1 MSARAAKR
9 KRTTSQGGGGKAGG
23 GGKTQRGPKGTS
35 SESPAQGP
43 AASKEGGAESGPVF
57 PLTIPR
63 PLMRLVYKE
72 QERIEQEK
80 QVRSTPHVFSFCF
93 SLLTLRCAH
102 SWFSCRASPM

>member
-9 KRTTSQGGGGKAGG
+9 KRTTSQGGGGKAG

-93 SLLTLRCAH
+93 SLLTGSAH